1 MSMTSVSLKA
11 GMTRVYAMCGIA
23 FSGKSTMARRI
34 VAELGIEL
42 HFLDAINAER
52 GLHGGDGLADAQWEE
67 TSLIAMDRLRALL
80 HEGKSVVV
88 DDTFSHRFL
97 RDRCKAVV
105 DEYGG
110 RFSDRL
116 RRHAPG
122 DDFEE
127 RRVANSRSPTRSQ
140 LRDDVFEHH
149 RRRFQF
155 PDNDER
161 YIRIASDQDL
171 AAWIA
176 REKAERTS
184 TGHAMEI
191 IELRPV
197 ERRDQAS
204 TRNLVAAAFNPEDV
218 ASFLDA
224 LRRDGCLLG
233 EWLAEDSTGPLAFIA
248 FSRVHVEKPGGER
261 VAAAML
267 TPLAVRPDRQRSEIG
282 TRLMHH
288 AIHEL
293 EQRGETLFFVLG
305 HPQYYPRAGFQSAAT
320 GRVTAPWSG
329 NPAFMARGA
338 SVPEGR
344 LVLPEVIAKA
354 H

>member
-1 MSMTSVSLKA
+1 MTH
-11 GMTRVYAMCGIA
+11 VYAMCGIA

-42 HFLDAINAER
+42 ISLDAINAER

-67 TSLIAMDRLRALL
+67 TSLIAMDRLRTLL
-80 HEGKSVVV
+80 REGKSVVV

-110 RFSDRL
+110 RFSIVFVDTPR
-116 RRHAPG
+116 ATIQ
-122 DDFEE
+122 E
-127 RRVANSRSPTRSQ
+127 RRVANSQFATRSH

-155 PDNDER
+155 PDNDEPH
-161 YIRIASDQDL
+161 IRIVSDQDL

-191 IELRPV
+191 IKLRPV

-204 TRNLVAAAFNPEDV
+204 TRNLVDAAFNPEDV

-248 FSRVHVEKPGGER
+248 FSRVHVEKPGSER

-267 TPLAVRPDRQRSEIG
+267 TPLAVRPDRQRSGIG

-305 HPQYYPRAGFQSAAT
+305 HPQYYPRAGFHSAAT
-320 GRVTAPWSG
+320 GRVIAPWSG

-338 SVPEGR
+338 SAPEGR
-344 LVLPEVIAKA
+344 LVLPAAIAKA

>member
-1 MSMTSVSLKA
+1 
-11 GMTRVYAMCGIA
+11 MTRVYAMCGLA

-42 HFLDAINAER
+42 ISLDAINAER

-97 RDRCKAVV
+97 RDRCKAVA

-110 RFSDRL
+110 RFSIVFVDTPL
-116 RRHAPG
+116 ATIQ
-122 DDFEE
+122 E
-127 RRVANSRSPTRSQ
+127 RRVANSQFATRSH

-161 YIRIASDQDL
+161 YIRIVSDQDL

-191 IELRPV
+191 IKLRPV

-267 TPLAVRPDRQRSEIG
+267 TPLAVRPDRQRSGIG
-282 TRLMHH
+282 TRLMRH
-288 AIHEL
+288 ALREL
-293 EQRGETLFFVLG
+293 ERRGETLFFVLG
-305 HPQYYPRAGFQSAAT
+305 HPEYYPRAGFQSAAT

-344 LVLPEVIAKA
+344 LVLPAAIAKA